1 MVAFYGGFK
10 MKKILHSTL
19 IFTFI
24 LNITIMLV
32 ASIDA
37 YFEIEVLSWLTPD
50 DIMWYLPAY
59 PATMLTAGFS
69 VFILDGKST
78 LALAIG
84 YGSLLLPAIALIG
97 CFLKNKS
104 VWAYRILVYPILVLS
119 FIAGIAPAFKGGE
132 VLIFIMTAIY
142 LAIAILNDALPE

>member
-1 MVAFYGGFK
+1 

-24 LNITIMLV
+24 LNKTIMLV

-37 YFEIEVLSWLTPD
+37 YFEIEALSWLTPD

-84 YGSLLLPAIALIG
+84 YGSLLLPTIALIG

-104 VWAYRILVYPILVLS
+104 VWAYRILVYPILTLSLFASVLPL
-119 FIAGIAPAFKGGE
+119 FRGVEE
-132 VLIFIMTAIY
+132 VLIFIMAAVY